1 LIHKSEYVTNRLVEM
16 LKPVRYC
23 SGIAPGGLTKPP
35 GDSLSVRESAL
46 SRRLAA
52 RCAPPGGDEKQWGLG
67 GRWRLARGEYRQAVW
82 NSFAWRRVGRAR
94 RKRCCSLL
102 GVLFLT
108 DNDALLG
115 SGDAVP

>member
-1 LIHKSEYVTNRLVEM
+1 V
-16 LKPVRYC
+16 
-23 SGIAPGGLTKPP
+23 SGT
-35 GDSLSVRESAL
+35 VL

-52 RCAPPGGDEKQWGLG
+52 GLGAPGDGRPIQGVCRDWRLAVRRDPPGGRESASYCER
-67 GRWRLARGEYRQAVW
+67 RWRLAVREYRQAVW
-82 NSFAWRRVGRAR
+82 SNFAWRQVGRAR

>member
-1 LIHKSEYVTNRLVEM
+1 M
-16 LKPVRYC
+16 
-23 SGIAPGGLTKPP
+23 
-35 GDSLSVRESAL
+35 RESAL

-52 RCAPPGGDEKQWGLG
+52 QCAPPGGDEKIVGLG
-67 GRWRLARGEYRQAVW
+67 GRWRLAGGEYRQAVW
-82 NSFAWRRVGRAR
+82 NNFTWRCVGRAR

-102 GVLFLT
+102 SGVLLIT